1 MPNHCLR
8 SLSTEP
14 GRIKEPAASPVRA
27 STRLH
32 RRLTHRLIQQAD
44 AGAPA
49 TETTGRGTGVDDAGL
64 AEKVRVVQGAVD
76 RAHKARPP
84 PADLSRRA
92 LPRPGADAA
101 EAEDEAAARV
111 PREFAEA
118 MLEEVG
124 GLELAAIAG
133 AIVAARDVRL
143 HW

>member
-1 MPNHCLR
+1 M
-8 SLSTEP
+8 
-14 GRIKEPAASPVRA
+14 RA
-27 STRLH
+27 STRVH
-32 RRLTHRLIQQAD
+32 IRHIHWLIQQAD
-44 AGAPA
+44 AGAPPK
-49 TETTGRGTGVDDAGL
+49 ETTGRGTGVDDAGL
-64 AEKVRVVQGAVD
+64 AEKVRVVQAAVD

-84 PADLSRRA
+84 PADLSQRA

-101 EAEDEAAARV
+101 EGEAAAAAAV